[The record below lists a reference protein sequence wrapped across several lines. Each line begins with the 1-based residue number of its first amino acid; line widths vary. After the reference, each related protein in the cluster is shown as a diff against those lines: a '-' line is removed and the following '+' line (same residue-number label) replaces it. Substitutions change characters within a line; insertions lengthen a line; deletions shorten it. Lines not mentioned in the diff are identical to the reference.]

1 MLYFYLIAAG
11 ALIPILN
18 HFFDILN
25 KGYALWLVPL
35 LYAAFVLM
43 FIILHLVILF
53 GSFIFVNPNSP
64 RGRACKFYRKL
75 VNLSLPLLITVAR
88 AKIKVSGMS
97 PDDVPKDR
105 RMLFVCNHQYD
116 LDPVIMMAVFPDSEI
131 GFIGKKEIFEKM
143 PLIGK
148 AMHALYGLPID
159 RENNREAAK
168 TIIEASRIIKND
180 KASIGIFPEGY
191 TNRTDNGELLP
202 FRNGA
207 FKIALKANAPIVV
220 CAINNTRALKKNICR
235 RRTKIDFKIAKVIYP
250 EDYEG
255 MNTNELGN
263 TVREI
268 MEKAYNE
275 IK

>member
-18 HFFDILN
+18 CFFDISN
-25 KGYALWLVPL
+25 KGCSLWLVPL
-35 LYAAFVLM
+35 LYVVFVLM

-53 GSFIFVNPNSP
+53 GSFIFVKPDTP
-64 RGRACKFYRKL
+64 HGRAGKFYRRL
-75 VNLSLPLLITVAR
+75 VNISLPLLVTVAR
-88 AKIKVSGMS
+88 AKVKVSGMS

-116 LDPVIMMAVFPDSEI
+116 LDPVIMMTVFPENEI

-148 AMHALYGLPID
+148 GMHALYGLPID

-168 TIIEASRIIKND
+168 TIIEASRIIKSD
-180 KASIGIFPEGY
+180 MASIGLFPEGY
-191 TNRTDNGELLP
+191 TNKNDNGELLP

-235 RRTKIDFKIAKVIYP
+235 RSTKIDFRIARVIYP
-250 EDYEG
+250 EDYAG
-255 MNTNELGN
+255 MNTTELGDM
-263 TVREI
+263 VRKI
-268 MEKAYNE
+268 MEEAYNE
-275 IK
+275 IR